1 MPAEKSNA
9 IVIRQA
15 DFSESSR
22 VVTLF
27 TRDFGKIS
35 CLAKGAKRLRNAFEG
50 ALDLLAE
57 CRVVFLHKSSSSL
70 DLLTEAQL
78 RRRFQPM
85 PGSLSHLYGG
95 YYVAELL
102 NALTEEGDPHVEL
115 YEAAVWTLQQLGM
128 EAPHGS
134 HHAPASRL
142 PDQSG
147 SGVNAPKQPATVT
160 PPHIPILK
168 FELTILHEIGQLP
181 NFDTCT
187 ICLSP
192 IQEGEGGRFW
202 VSQGGLICSRC
213 GHSEYHS
220 TELSPGSLALLRK
233 LAESSRERV
242 MRINISPQQ
251 RREIRRLLTAAISH
265 VMGRRPKTL
274 SLIPF

>member
-1 MPAEKSNA
+1 MSTEKSDA

-102 NALTEEGDPHVEL
+102 NALTEEGDPHVAL
-115 YEAAVWTLQQLGM
+115 YEAAAWTLQQLST
-128 EAPHGS
+128 ASPHGGRQER
-134 HHAPASRL
+134 PARP

-147 SGVNAPKQPATVT
+147 AEAPSQPPVAAS
-160 PPHIPILK
+160 PHVPILK
-168 FELTILHEIGQLP
+168 FELTVLHEIGQLP

-187 ICLSP
+187 ICQSP
-192 IQEGEGGRFW
+192 LREGEGGRFW

-220 TELSPGSLALLRK
+220 TELSPGSLAVLRK
-233 LAESSRERV
+233 LAESDHERV
-242 MRINISPQQ
+242 MRINVSPQQ

-274 SLIPF
+274 GLISF